1 MSWLNSLVPFTVGF
15 CRGFLQE
22 CRPQSAD
29 QLPAGPSPGGYDF
42 RTHMQQ
48 LSAATGYYLGSVD
61 DEGAGFAVPADGRNY
76 TVILLRDGPRIVIR
90 ACSQIKF
97 PPGRVPPGIV
107 QVLVNMNAK
116 LPRFSYDLHH
126 GSDSSYFYATGN
138 LLVHE
143 LNPAS
148 FEAAL
153 NELITAVAAL
163 DHVLVT
169 EGYAR

>member
-1 MSWLNSLVPFTVGF
+1 MQPGQIPAWA
-15 CRGFLQE
+15 
-22 CRPQSAD
+22 RP
-29 QLPAGPSPGGYDF
+29 
-42 RTHMQQ
+42 R
-48 LSAATGYYLGSVD
+48 
-61 DEGAGFAVPADGRNY
+61 
-76 TVILLRDGPRIVIR
+76 
-90 ACSQIKF
+90 
-97 PPGRVPPGIV
+97 GIV

-126 GSDSSYFYATGN
+126 GSDSSSFYATGN

-169 EGYAR
+169 QGYAR